1 MKLSIRSKLLMISGA
16 GTLLLLVAV
25 GSGFF
30 MLWRSIET
38 YEDKVIALHMDAES
52 ILTTQV
58 AFKKQ
63 VQEWKDTLL
72 RGDDPARLEKYW
84 AGFKKEEQ
92 NVRSSIEMLRARATD
107 PNLRKLLGEF
117 YDAHRAMGD
126 HYDRGLE
133 AFKASKYDSKAGD
146 LAVKGIDRAPT
157 ELLSSVVSQMQKMAD
172 KVSDEAKKSSHD
184 AVVTSLVL
192 IVVALGA
199 SFVTFLWMV
208 QRAIHQ
214 PAQQLVKDLDRLAE
228 GDFSISVKRGSHDE
242 MGQVALSAEK
252 VRANLGDIL
261 GEINRSMK
269 TLSAASGELSATSE
283 QVAEYS
289 LKQSEAA
296 ASVAAAV
303 EEMTVSITSVSD
315 SADQG
320 KSLAAQAQRDALK
333 ADQQLLQL
341 TDCINQ
347 IEEAV
352 SKISTMAV
360 AFVESTQSITGMTH
374 RVRGISEQTNLLALN
389 AAIEAARAGEQGR
402 GFAVVADEVRK
413 LAETSTNTVGEI
425 DKITQV
431 LNGQSTA
438 VMQSI
443 QEGQGA
449 LDQIRQLAQTASSML
464 TDATRSA
471 SNARHD
477 MDAIASSV
485 NEQTVASNGIA
496 TNMERISQM
505 VEENSLAVKRVSDA
519 ADDLEQLATRLQR
532 SVERFNL
539 S

>member
-1 MKLSIRSKLLMISGA
+1 
-16 GTLLLLVAV
+16 
-25 GSGFF
+25 
-30 MLWRSIET
+30 
-38 YEDKVIALHMDAES
+38 
-52 ILTTQV
+52 
-58 AFKKQ
+58 
-63 VQEWKDTLL
+63 
-72 RGDDPARLEKYW
+72 
-84 AGFKKEEQ
+84 
-92 NVRSSIEMLRARATD
+92 
-107 PNLRKLLGEF
+107 
-117 YDAHRAMGD
+117 MGD

-341 TDCINQ
+341 TNCINQ